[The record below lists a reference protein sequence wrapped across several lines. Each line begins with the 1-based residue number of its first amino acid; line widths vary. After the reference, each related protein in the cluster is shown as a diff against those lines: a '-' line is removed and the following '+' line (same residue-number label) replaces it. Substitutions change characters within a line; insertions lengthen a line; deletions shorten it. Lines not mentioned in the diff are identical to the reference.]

1 MFPLDPPERIK
12 KQYVF
17 WCFRGGGV
25 KKEHWEEKGYGI

>member
-17 WCFRGGGV
+17 WCFRGGGEGGV
-25 KKEHWEEKGYGI
+25 KKEHWEEKG